1 MASITSA
8 NANFTL
14 TIPGVYAYAVPLQA
28 FAVDD
33 AFTAEVTEI
42 TEVRVGVDGYGVGGF
57 VPTAVPMVIKLLAS
71 SPSIVV
77 FENWFAA
84 MAATNDVYYG
94 IGVISQPSLGRKY
107 IMPYGLLQ
115 RTDFMSPAK
124 KVQQDREFRII
135 WMPQGPGVPAVTA
148 APV

>member
-1 MASITSA
+1 MSSITSA
-8 NANFTL
+8 NSTFTL
-14 TIPGVYAYAVPLQA
+14 TVPKVYDFAVPLEG

-33 AFTAEVTEI
+33 AFTMEVTEI
-42 TEVRVGVDGYGVGGF
+42 TEVRVGVDGYGVAGF
-57 VPTAVPMVIKLLAS
+57 VPTPVPMVIKLLAS
-71 SPSIVV
+71 SPSIEI

-84 MAATNDVYYG
+84 MAVTNDVYYG

-107 IMPYGLLQ
+107 IMPYGILQ